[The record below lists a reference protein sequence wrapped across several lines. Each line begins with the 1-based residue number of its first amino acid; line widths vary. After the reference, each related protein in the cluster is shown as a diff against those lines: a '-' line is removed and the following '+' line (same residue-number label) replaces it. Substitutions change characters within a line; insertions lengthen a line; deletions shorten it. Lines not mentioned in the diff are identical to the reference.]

1 MTPMAVVE
9 QNDLKGVDEGRV
21 LWPLPREGEPKAVAE
36 HPRLEPRP
44 SDPLA
49 RAVRTG
55 LRWGLLL
62 IALGAIAVVVLLI
75 VGSFLFGG

>member
-1 MTPMAVVE
+1 MAVVE

-21 LWPLPREGEPKAVAE
+21 LWPLPSGSEPKAVAE
-36 HPRLEPRP
+36 HPRLEPRS
-44 SDPLA
+44 SDSFA